1 MVLSQLSDG
10 QGEQLPL
17 KANRVS
23 ALEPY
28 PSYRESGVPWL
39 GKVPAHWEVR
49 RLGQFGSFS
58 KGNGGNK
65 EDEVAAGVP
74 CVRYGDLYT
83 THEFFIRQSR
93 SFISREKAQD
103 YTPIRY
109 GDVLFA
115 ASGETLDEI
124 GKSAVNLIQSEAR
137 CGGDVILFRAKQEVE
152 ARFLGYAADCLPTA
166 TQKAAMGRG
175 ITVIHIYADQLKRL
189 GLALPPL
196 PEQAAIVRFLDHA
209 DQRIRHSIRAKKKLI
224 ALLEEQKQA
233 VIHQAVTGQIDV
245 RTDQPYPA
253 YKPSGA
259 EWLGDVP
266 AYWGVV
272 RLKDVAQIQTGL
284 TLGKDYGGARTISRP
299 YLRVANVQAGHLNL
313 DQVKSI
319 DVPPGEAERFALL
332 DGDVLM
338 TEGGDIDKLGRGCIW
353 KNEIPGCL
361 HQNHIF
367 AARCNRNSLDPE
379 FLVGLM
385 ASQHGRAYFQLT
397 AKQTTN
403 LASTNS
409 TTLRAFPIPLP
420 PLDDQVSILSAIS
433 EKAST
438 LDGAGGRAA
447 TEIDLLREYQTRL
460 IADVVTG
467 KLDVREAAATL
478 PEEPDDAV
486 AVEADCDASVFG

>member
-1 MVLSQLSDG
+1 MQ
-10 QGEQLPL
+10 
-17 KANRVS
+17 
-23 ALEPY
+23 ALRPY
-28 PSYRESGVPWL
+28 PSYRESGIPRL
-39 GKVPAHWEVR
+39 GEVPAHWEVR
-49 RLGQFGSFS
+49 RLGQLGSFS

-93 SFISREKAQD
+93 SFVSRGKDQD

-137 CGGDVILFRAKQEVE
+137 CGGDVILFRPKREVE
-152 ARFLGYAADCLPTA
+152 ARFLGYAADCLPA
-166 TQKAAMGRG
+166 TVQKAALGRG
-175 ITVIHIYADQLKRL
+175 ITVIHIYAVQLRRL
-189 GLALPPL
+189 GIALPPL
-196 PEQAAIVRFLDHA
+196 AEQSAIVRFLDHA
-209 DQRIRHSIRAKKKLI
+209 DRRIRRSIRAKEKLI
-224 ALLEEQKQA
+224 ALLEEQKRA
-233 VIHQAVTGQIDV
+233 VIHQAVTGRIDV
-245 RTDQPYPA
+245 RTGQPYPA

-266 AYWGVV
+266 ADWRVV
-272 RLKDVAQIQTGL
+272 RLKDVAQVQTGL

-313 DQVKSI
+313 DEVKSI
-319 DVPPGEAERFALL
+319 DVPASEAERSALL

-353 KNEIPGCL
+353 NNEIPGCL

-367 AARCNRNSLDPE
+367 AVRCNWNTLDPE

-409 TTLRAFPIPLP
+409 TTLRSFPIPLP
-420 PLDDQVSILSAIS
+420 SLDDQLSILRAIS
-433 EKAST
+433 ETANA
-438 LDGAGGRAA
+438 LDRAAGRAG
-447 TEIDLLREYQTRL
+447 TEIDLLREYRACL
-460 IADVVTG
+460 IADVATG

-478 PEEPDDAV
+478 PEVDPLADNDEANVPLDAAAESAFDDERKP
-486 AVEADCDASVFG
+486 VEAAD